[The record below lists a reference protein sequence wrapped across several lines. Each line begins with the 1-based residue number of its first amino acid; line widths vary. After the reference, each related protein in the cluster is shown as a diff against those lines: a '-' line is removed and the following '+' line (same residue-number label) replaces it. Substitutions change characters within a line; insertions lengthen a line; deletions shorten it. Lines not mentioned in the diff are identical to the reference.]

1 MGGAGD
7 PTFRHSPTHSR
18 QHSAKSASC
27 RCGKQAPD
35 SGAKVTGPWSVLA
48 RTAQAQNSHGRQLGR
63 PTGLARP
70 KRQGRRGDRQSG
82 LGNTSSNAEV
92 RGTAEALSGRGP
104 APRAPARLQQD
115 RGTRK
120 CRCRAGAG
128 RTYSGGGGLVLAHTT
143 DLRRPFLCQ
152 PCPALRLLSA
162 SEIPRERRIIVGLS
176 PLNLPRKPER
186 RMERVRS
193 ARTVLCC
200 GVHARK
206 PHRRAT
212 GQGPGAR
219 RGEPPAADM
228 SSLWRSAPGRQHPP
242 CGGDAH
248 RKCPPTSPR
257 PGPGFTLFPVRP
269 FPPSPRSPT
278 RPSTSL
284 CDPRSSFVLWS
295 LTHSP
300 TREAP
305 LEKRPLL
312 NPVPL
317 PRST

>member
-1 MGGAGD
+1 MLGTDLTPQPARA
-7 PTFRHSPTHSR
+7 PTRFRTVRQQHLRSESSPRSGTRWSR
-18 QHSAKSASC
+18 P
-27 RCGKQAPD
+27 APP
-35 SGAKVTGPWSVLA
+35 SP
-48 RTAQAQNSHGRQLGR
+48 
-63 PTGLARP
+63 
-70 KRQGRRGDRQSG
+70 RR
-82 LGNTSSNAEV
+82 V
-92 RGTAEALSGRGP
+92 CKALGP
-104 APRAPARLQQD
+104 ALEAPSIPLQD

-120 CRCRAGAG
+120 CRCRAWAG

-200 GVHARK
+200 GVHAQK

-257 PGPGFTLFPVRP
+257 PGPGFTLFPVCP

>member
-1 MGGAGD
+1 MPLPRGA
-7 PTFRHSPTHSR
+7 R
-18 QHSAKSASC
+18 
-27 RCGKQAPD
+27 
-35 SGAKVTGPWSVLA
+35 
-48 RTAQAQNSHGRQLGR
+48 
-63 PTGLARP
+63 
-70 KRQGRRGDRQSG
+70 
-82 LGNTSSNAEV
+82 
-92 RGTAEALSGRGP
+92 
-104 APRAPARLQQD
+104 
-115 RGTRK
+115 
-120 CRCRAGAG
+120 

-257 PGPGFTLFPVRP
+257 PSPGFTLFPVRP